1 MYIVYDNITG
11 EENRLFSTF
20 EKMEEYR
27 NKATKY
33 AIDNGYSEGLSFEDE
48 KDNSYPYEKLE
59 VDNMDFIEF

>member
-27 NKATKY
+27 NKATDYVIKK
-33 AIDNGYSEGLSFEDE
+33 GYSESLNFEDA
-48 KDNSYPYEKLE
+48 KNNSYPYEKLE
-59 VDNMDFIEF
+59 IDNMEFVEF